1 MKKVLITDPLSATG
15 VDILKE
21 AGLEVIELL
30 ENDQDQLNAVLPDIH
45 GWIIRSG
52 TTIGADAINK
62 AGKLKAIGRAGVGV
76 DNIDIAAATEQGVVV
91 MNTPGGNTISA
102 AEHTV
107 ALMMSLA
114 RNIPEGDATMKAGT
128 WARKALK
135 GTELNGKTLGVIGL
149 GRIGQEVAKRALGL
163 QMSVIGYDPYVSQ
176 EQLVV
181 QDIQTVDL
189 DELLESAD
197 VISLHMPR
205 NKDTIDL
212 ISMSEMEK
220 MKSSSMLINCAR
232 GGLINETDLAQAL
245 EAGTIAGAAID
256 VYSSE
261 PPEAENPLPAA
272 PNLVLTPH
280 LGASTYEAGENV
292 ALQIASQLRDYLLH
306 EKLSN
311 TINLPIADMSILKT
325 IEPSLELAREIGR
338 LQHPLHG
345 AAIKSIRL
353 SYNGDPEHITPLL
366 YCAFEGIME
375 HRYDSGINLINAKAV
390 AESKS
395 IALSTLHDPELSHVQ
410 NVISVSV
417 ESEGDNRW
425 ELTGYTDLQGSHRLI
440 RVNRY
445 HVDVL
450 LKGSLILILNEDVP
464 GVVGVV
470 GTLLADHKINIAE
483 YSLTRLADEN
493 ALSLIKCDGR
503 PPDGVLEELQGKS
516 SIKACYFLG

>member
-135 GTELNGKTLGVIGL
+135 GTELNGKILGVIGL

-311 TINLPIADMSILKT
+311 TYVN
-325 IEPSLELAREIGR
+325 
-338 LQHPLHG
+338 
-345 AAIKSIRL
+345 
-353 SYNGDPEHITPLL
+353 
-366 YCAFEGIME
+366 
-375 HRYDSGINLINAKAV
+375 
-390 AESKS
+390 
-395 IALSTLHDPELSHVQ
+395 
-410 NVISVSV
+410 
-417 ESEGDNRW
+417 SED
-425 ELTGYTDLQGSHRLI
+425 Y
-440 RVNRY
+440 
-445 HVDVL
+445 
-450 LKGSLILILNEDVP
+450 
-464 GVVGVV
+464 
-470 GTLLADHKINIAE
+470 
-483 YSLTRLADEN
+483 
-493 ALSLIKCDGR
+493 
-503 PPDGVLEELQGKS
+503 
-516 SIKACYFLG
+516 